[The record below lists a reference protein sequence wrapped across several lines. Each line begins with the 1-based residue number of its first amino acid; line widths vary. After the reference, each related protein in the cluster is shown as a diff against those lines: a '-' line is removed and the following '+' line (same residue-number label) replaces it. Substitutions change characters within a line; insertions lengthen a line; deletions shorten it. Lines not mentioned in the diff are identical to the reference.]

1 RPAACG
7 GSGSCRCPPAQRLAR
22 GPRAEVREV
31 IARLSGIVL
40 EKREDA
46 AVLDVQGV
54 GYLIHLS
61 LQSMAH
67 MPPEGARAQL
77 RCHTHVREDAL
88 QLFGFV
94 SSEEEE
100 LFRLL
105 IAVSGV
111 GPKLAMNIL
120 SGMPA
125 TELAAAILHGE
136 LARLTK
142 IPGVGKKTA
151 ERLMV
156 ELKDRIATSGLAA
169 GARSSQASL
178 AGAADAALLSALM
191 NLGYRPAAAERTA
204 EAVRRNRGAP
214 VGWCAY
220 ARRVDLPKLQR
231 SPSLAC
237 DDAADVW
244 SIPCFFVKAGFRGK
258 GIARALLRHAL
269 RSIRLAGGR
278 TAEAYPVQPPATN
291 ASA

>member
-1 RPAACG
+1 M
-7 GSGSCRCPPAQRLAR
+7 
-22 GPRAEVREV
+22 

-54 GYLIHLS
+54 GYLVHLS

-67 MPPEGARAQL
+67 LPPVGARAQL

-178 AGAADAALLSALM
+178 AGAADAALLSALV

-204 EAVRRNRGAP
+204 EAVRRNLGAAAPLEDQLREALRVIAGAP
-214 VGWCAY
+214 
-220 ARRVDLPKLQR
+220 
-231 SPSLAC
+231 
-237 DDAADVW
+237 
-244 SIPCFFVKAGFRGK
+244 
-258 GIARALLRHAL
+258 
-269 RSIRLAGGR
+269 
-278 TAEAYPVQPPATN
+278 
-291 ASA
+291 

>member
-1 RPAACG
+1 M
-7 GSGSCRCPPAQRLAR
+7 
-22 GPRAEVREV
+22 

-54 GYLIHLS
+54 GYLVHLS

-178 AGAADAALLSALM
+178 AGAADAALLSALV

-204 EAVRRNRGAP
+204 ETVRRNLGSAAPLEDQLREALRVIAGAP
-214 VGWCAY
+214 
-220 ARRVDLPKLQR
+220 
-231 SPSLAC
+231 
-237 DDAADVW
+237 
-244 SIPCFFVKAGFRGK
+244 
-258 GIARALLRHAL
+258 
-269 RSIRLAGGR
+269 
-278 TAEAYPVQPPATN
+278 
-291 ASA
+291 

>member
-1 RPAACG
+1 
-7 GSGSCRCPPAQRLAR
+7 
-22 GPRAEVREV
+22 V

-54 GYLIHLS
+54 GYLVHLS

-178 AGAADAALLSALM
+178 AGAADAALLSALV

-204 EAVRRNRGAP
+204 EAVRRNLGAAAPLEDQLREALRVIAGAP
-214 VGWCAY
+214 
-220 ARRVDLPKLQR
+220 
-231 SPSLAC
+231 
-237 DDAADVW
+237 
-244 SIPCFFVKAGFRGK
+244 
-258 GIARALLRHAL
+258 
-269 RSIRLAGGR
+269 
-278 TAEAYPVQPPATN
+278 
-291 ASA
+291 

>member
-1 RPAACG
+1 M
-7 GSGSCRCPPAQRLAR
+7 
-22 GPRAEVREV
+22 

-178 AGAADAALLSALM
+178 AGAADAALLSALV

-204 EAVRRNRGAP
+204 ETVRRNLGSAAPLEDQLREALRVIAGAP
-214 VGWCAY
+214 
-220 ARRVDLPKLQR
+220 
-231 SPSLAC
+231 
-237 DDAADVW
+237 
-244 SIPCFFVKAGFRGK
+244 
-258 GIARALLRHAL
+258 
-269 RSIRLAGGR
+269 
-278 TAEAYPVQPPATN
+278 
-291 ASA
+291 

>member
-1 RPAACG
+1 
-7 GSGSCRCPPAQRLAR
+7 
-22 GPRAEVREV
+22 V

-54 GYLIHLS
+54 GYLVHLS

-67 MPPEGARAQL
+67 MPAEGARAQL

-105 IAVSGV
+105 ISVSGV
-111 GPKLAMNIL
+111 GPKLAINIL

-151 ERLMV
+151 ERLVV
-156 ELKDRIATSGLAA
+156 ELKDRIATSSLAS
-169 GARSSQASL
+169 GASSSQAPL
-178 AGAADAALLSALM
+178 AGGADAALLSALV

-204 EAVRRNRGAP
+204 ETVRRNLGAAAPLEDQLREALRVIAGAP
-214 VGWCAY
+214 
-220 ARRVDLPKLQR
+220 
-231 SPSLAC
+231 
-237 DDAADVW
+237 
-244 SIPCFFVKAGFRGK
+244 
-258 GIARALLRHAL
+258 
-269 RSIRLAGGR
+269 
-278 TAEAYPVQPPATN
+278 
-291 ASA
+291 